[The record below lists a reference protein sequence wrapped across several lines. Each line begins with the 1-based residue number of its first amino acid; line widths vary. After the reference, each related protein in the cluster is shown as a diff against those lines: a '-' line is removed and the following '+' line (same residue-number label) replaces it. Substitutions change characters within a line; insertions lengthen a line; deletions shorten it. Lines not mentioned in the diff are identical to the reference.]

1 MTGRVNTLNKKNNY
15 IQNYVLMGLEIICIV
30 ISYFVAHRFRYK
42 GYEPIRQIDVILCL
56 ALIVFSMVISLVLE
70 WNKFIYKRGYIDEF
84 LAVIKYEAC
93 LMIGLALVVFLVR
106 LGNDFS
112 RIVFGTF
119 AVTDALLTY
128 IVHIIYKKWLW
139 DVYRKS
145 VGSDKIVVITRSKY
159 VKDIVAGVHEEGEW
173 SSQIIGLI
181 LVDDTDAEALEGIP
195 VVGNN
200 DNIESVLSQ
209 ITMDIAFLY
218 VPGMEEEEKNR
229 IIDIIETMG
238 VTCYYGL
245 GHKMQ
250 VQNVGIYA
258 GYTVV
263 AYEQRYIDYKRQVIK
278 RLFDI
283 LGAIVGLIITGV
295 LFPFIALAIKID
307 SPGPVIFSQ
316 TRIGRNGRRFNMYKF
331 RSMYIDAEERKKELM
346 AQNEVSGLMFKMED
360 DPRITKVGKF
370 IRKTSIDELPQFINV
385 FKGDMSLV
393 GTRPPTVDEF
403 KQYEGRHK
411 RRLTMK
417 PGITG
422 MWQAYGRNSV
432 QDFEDVV
439 KMDLEYIDHWSLG
452 LDLKIL
458 IKTVITV
465 FTVGGK

>member
-1 MTGRVNTLNKKNNY
+1 MNKKNKF
-15 IQNYVLMGLEIICIV
+15 IQTYVLLILEIICII
-30 ISYFVAHRFRYK
+30 ISYYFAHRLRYK
-42 GYEPIRQIDVILCL
+42 GGQRYYEVD
-56 ALIVFSMVISLVLE
+56 LIVCLSLVVFALVLSLVLD

-84 LAVIKYEAC
+84 LAICKYEICMSVA
-93 LMIGLALVVFLVR
+93 LAFIVFVLR
-106 LGNDFS
+106 LEDFS
-112 RIVFGTF
+112 RLVFGTY
-119 AVTDALLTY
+119 AVLNMILTY
-128 IVHIIYKKWLW
+128 SVHIIYKKWLW

-145 VGSDKIVVITRSKY
+145 VGSDKIVVITRSRY

-181 LVDDTDAEALEGIP
+181 LVDDTEADTLEGIP
-195 VVGNN
+195 VVGNK

-209 ITMDIAFLY
+209 LTMDIAFLY
-218 VPGMEEEEKNR
+218 VPGMEEDEKNR

-263 AYEQRYIDYKRQVIK
+263 AYEQRYIDYKRQLIK

-283 LGAIVGLIITGV
+283 FGAIVGLIITGV

-370 IRKTSIDELPQFINV
+370 IRKTSIDELPQFVNV
-385 FKGDMSLV
+385 LLGDMSLI

-403 KQYEGRHK
+403 EQYSPHYR
-411 RRLTMK
+411 RRLSIT
-417 PGITG
+417 PGLTGLWQVSGRSDIT
-422 MWQAYGRNSV
+422 
-432 QDFEDVV
+432 DFDEVV
-439 KMDLEYIDHWSLG
+439 NLDLEYIDNWSLT
-452 LDLKIL
+452 LDFKIL
-458 IKTVITV
+458 VKTVGV
-465 FTVGGK
+465 VLRGSGSK

>member
-1 MTGRVNTLNKKNNY
+1 MNTLNKKNNY
-15 IQNYVLMGLEIICIV
+15 IQNYMLMGLEIICIV

-145 VGSDKIVVITRSKY
+145 VGSDKIVVITRSRY

-181 LVDDTDAEALEGIP
+181 LVDDTEADTLEGIP
-195 VVGNN
+195 IVGNK

-209 ITMDIAFLY
+209 LTMDIAFLY

-278 RLFDI
+278 RLFDF
-283 LGAIVGLIITGV
+283 LGAIVGLIITGL

-307 SPGPVIFSQ
+307 SSGPVIFSQ

-370 IRKTSIDELPQFINV
+370 IRKTSIDELPQFVNV
-385 FKGDMSLV
+385 LLGDMSLI

-403 KQYEGRHK
+403 EQYSPHYR
-411 RRLTMK
+411 RRLSIT
-417 PGITG
+417 PGLTGLWQVSGRSDIT
-422 MWQAYGRNSV
+422 
-432 QDFEDVV
+432 DFDEVV
-439 KMDLEYIDHWSLG
+439 NLDLEYIDNWSLT
-452 LDLKIL
+452 LDFKIL
-458 IKTVITV
+458 VKTVGV
-465 FTVGGK
+465 VLRGSGSK